1 MEAKKELRKRI
12 LNIRNNM
19 TIEDVQKNSRA
30 IMDKIINLDIYK
42 QSKVVFIY
50 MDFKNEVTTSRL
62 LKHMLSEKK
71 RAVIPYTDT
80 VNIVLIPSE
89 ITKES
94 DLMLNSFG
102 YYEPKNISPVDPE
115 EIDLVIVP
123 GVVFDKSFNRIGFGK
138 GYYDRILSKLKPSA
152 KKVAIAHDFQ
162 VLQSIP
168 TEDHDIKM
176 DMIITEETIWDSGDV
191 S

>member
-71 RAVIPYTDT
+71 RAVIP
-80 VNIVLIPSE
+80 
-89 ITKES
+89 
-94 DLMLNSFG
+94 
-102 YYEPKNISPVDPE
+102 
-115 EIDLVIVP
+115 
-123 GVVFDKSFNRIGFGK
+123 
-138 GYYDRILSKLKPSA
+138 
-152 KKVAIAHDFQ
+152 
-162 VLQSIP
+162 
-168 TEDHDIKM
+168 
-176 DMIITEETIWDSGDV
+176 
-191 S
+191 